1 MANSDAHRAIV
12 QQSNSLYRQ
21 LGLQPFL
28 ISLPL
33 HGSTASINKKG
44 IRDKILKNRSYVV
57 TELNPLEANLTREM
71 PEAVHGVE
79 TMVERLTDND
89 IMGFVFVVAEV
100 LSEDDYRPVAGAVV
114 ELLDEHERSIRG
126 MWCRRSLPDELV
138 SLLLKVTAIRLFA
151 NAFELPTPGQRV
163 RNSNKLISTLETTCL
178 TFPREASDFFTTTL
192 EMSKHWETEGKAGT
206 HNDHPTVKCNCRKL
220 AGGEGAWQFWGI
232 SETRFVKN
240 SKVNVELHLPQTVP
254 NKYKNYFWRES
265 MDQPRKDTAGRQL
278 VEGNSNSRKGRK
290 RERKLE
296 PEEAKKLA
304 VDTPST
310 SHR

>member
-178 TFPREASDFFTTTL
+178 TFPREASDFFTTSKSFLSYTQFHPPAGPPPRCL
-192 EMSKHWETEGKAGT
+192 EGT
-206 HNDHPTVKCNCRKL
+206 PRAVLFLREDACPSLEKVLTVNS
-220 AGGEGAWQFWGI
+220 GGSCVFLLCLVVSAFGI
-232 SETRFVKN
+232 SDWSCALCSTGNVKA
-240 SKVNVELHLPQTVP
+240 LG
-254 NKYKNYFWRES
+254 
-265 MDQPRKDTAGRQL
+265 D
-278 VEGNSNSRKGRK
+278 
-290 RERKLE
+290 
-296 PEEAKKLA
+296 
-304 VDTPST
+304 
-310 SHR
+310 